1 MNSAFTTPRALVAAA
16 LIAISLCLTLVSC
29 GGAEDPKRLLQL
41 KLYPKDAFI
50 LYVSGETDIIIG
62 DIIPNLGGPFEV
74 TYRWDVLSVDPEGNI
89 EFKVSVKSAS
99 FSMFMRP
106 LGRAFEDTTF
116 KLRMAADGEILGF
129 EGTDEMRTEASA
141 KLIFPF
147 IELEKKSGLSNED
160 YLKAIETA
168 KQDTLARI
176 TDESLRGMFEPLFR
190 VWPTIPV
197 APGDKWTQDRISTHL
212 PVPNGNSFATTK
224 FEVTSWKEG
233 EATLD
238 MQGTLNT
245 PDTDEANK
253 LSGTT
258 QGTFI
263 LDALGGF
270 LKRASITKEV
280 KGSVTLVSGE
290 EDRVSA
296 ITMHEEMF
304 VEVLKL

>member
-1 MNSAFTTPRALVAAA
+1 MNSAFTTPRALVAVA

-99 FSMFMRP
+99 FSVFMRP

-129 EGTDEMRTEASA
+129 EGTDEMRTQVAANLKFPLIEQRKKADPSSEDYIKTIESA
-141 KLIFPF
+141 KQGVLAHI
-147 IELEKKSGLSNED
+147 
-160 YLKAIETA
+160 
-168 KQDTLARI
+168 QDEA
-176 TDESLRGMFEPLFR
+176 LRGLFEPLFR
-190 VWPTIPV
+190 VWPAIPV
-197 APGDKWTQDRISTHL
+197 APGDEWTLEQISTYLH
-212 PVPNGNSFATTK
+212 VPNGGSFVTTE
-224 FEVTSWKEG
+224 FEVTSWNDG
-233 EATLD
+233 EVTLST
-238 MQGTLNT
+238 QGVLQT
-245 PDTDEANK
+245 PDTDEANSM
-253 LSGTT
+253 SGTT
-258 QGTFI
+258 HGTII
-263 LDALGGF
+263 LDAIGGF
-270 LKRASITKEV
+270 LKSASLKRAV
-280 KGSVTLVSGE
+280 KGRVTLPFDEQSGGSPIMYKE
-290 EDRVSA
+290 E
-296 ITMHEEMF
+296 IF